1 MDHNQIFAVA
11 YVASLAVIYTAGAF
25 ITLIVS
31 VQIGYRD
38 LTNARGLLV
47 TLVAWPLIA
56 LLLTVRSIRYQNAR
70 EAQFQDNLNAVRREI
85 RDSIPEEDLTEQ
97 NPDAE

>member
-1 MDHNQIFAVA
+1 MDHNQIFALA
-11 YVASLAVIYTAGAF
+11 YVSSLTIVYTAGAL

-38 LTNARGLLV
+38 LTNLKGLVV

-56 LLLTVRSIRYQNAR
+56 LLLTIRSIRYRNAR

-85 RDSIPEEDLTEQ
+85 QGSIPEEDLTEQ
-97 NPDAE
+97 NSDAE